1 MEEKRFLYVLFLLT
15 PFGTG
20 KLVRIVT
27 GYPYCHSGISF
38 SPELKYFYSFSRYY
52 LKTPFYAGFTME
64 SVLRYDQNG
73 KTAKIKICAVPVSEE
88 NYQNAKKQIEDMK
101 RHADEYIYN
110 FISAV
115 AFPFR
120 KTVKVKNS
128 YTCVEFVLS
137 MVRKY
142 SDIPELKEEKFLSIE
157 DFCEMLD
164 SYKIY
169 EGDIEKF
176 FEGANWEEDHFAEEK
191 SIFHRWKAAI
201 KNNIKLLRRFIKNE
215 K

>member
-20 KLVRIVT
+20 KLIRTVT
-27 GYPYCHSGISF
+27 GYPYNHTGISF
-38 SPELKYFYSFSRYY
+38 SPELKYFYSFARYY
-52 LKTPFYAGFTME
+52 RKTPFYAGFTRE

-73 KTAKIKICAVPVSEE
+73 KIAKIKICAVPVSEE
-88 NYQNAKKQIEDMK
+88 NYQNAKKQIEDIK
-101 RHADEYIYN
+101 SNADEHIYN
-110 FISAV
+110 FISAA

-120 KTVKVKNS
+120 KTVKVKKS

-169 EGDIEKF
+169 EGSIEKF
-176 FEGANWEEDHFAEEK
+176 FDGADWEEDSFTEK
-191 SIFHRWKAAI
+191 KSTFYRWKAAI
-201 KNNIKLLRRFIKNE
+201 KNNIMLFRRFIKNE
-215 K
+215 R